1 MSGTQNNPIQATLFP
16 QAFVTFF
23 KSYLDI
29 YTNQLE
35 QYQYNLQHQPSF
47 TIQNRQDLIDDYPLV
62 FNHEQKEKNFNDFIL
77 FKFGQL
83 YLNKKL
89 NESDDVND
97 DLLFSPKK
105 INPTITQSIIRY
117 QDKQETADIIIQ
129 DNKGQPL
136 DNIQHDQN
144 DKSKI
149 VLQVDI
155 EKEKFQD
162 FISKS
167 LQSIEQSHQLFSHFI
182 GGAIMDY
189 ENDITNKE
197 AKNKKLNTS
206 KGSKGQVDDIY
217 YPTNINPSFQN
228 SILDKDTL
236 DYIEERLMNIDKFSN
251 EKTKCNPNEHLVMLE
266 TFYTMKD
273 EQPTYKKMRDDFLHK
288 SLEKNIKDLNFNL
301 DGYKVELKQLIFD
314 NNDLTDIVI
323 NNEKIK
329 QTKKNKQKP

>member
-1 MSGTQNNPIQATLFP
+1 MSGTKNNPIQATLFP
-16 QAFVTFF
+16 QAFITFF
-23 KSYLDI
+23 KSYLDT

-35 QYQYNLQHQPSF
+35 QYQYNLQHQPNF
-47 TIQNRQDLIDDYPLV
+47 TIQNRQDLIDEYPLV

-89 NESDDVND
+89 NESDKVNE

-105 INPTITQSIIRY
+105 MNPTITQSIIRY
-117 QDKQETADIIIQ
+117 QDKQEIADIIIQ
-129 DNKGQPL
+129 DNKGQSM
-136 DNIQHDQN
+136 DSIQHDNN

-149 VLQVDI
+149 ILQVDI
-155 EKEKFQD
+155 EKEKFQN
-162 FISKS
+162 FIHRS
-167 LQSIEQSHQLFSHFI
+167 LEYIEQSHQLFSHFI

-189 ENDITNKE
+189 ENDVTNKE
-197 AKNKKLNTS
+197 AENKKLNI
-206 KGSKGQVDDIY
+206 SKGQVDNVY
-217 YPTNINPSFQN
+217 YSTNINPIYQN
-228 SILDKDTL
+228 SVLDKKTL

-251 EKTKCNPNEHLVMLE
+251 NKIKCNQNEHLAMLE
-266 TFYTMKD
+266 TFYIIKD

-288 SLEKNIKDLNFNL
+288 SLEKNIKDLNFNF

-314 NNDLTDIVI
+314 GNDLTNIII
-323 NNEKIK
+323 NNEEPK

>member
-1 MSGTQNNPIQATLFP
+1 MSDTQNNPIQATLFP

-35 QYQYNLQHQPSF
+35 QYQYNLQHQPNF

-149 VLQVDI
+149 ILQVDI

-167 LQSIEQSHQLFSHFI
+167 LQPIEQSHQLFSHFI

-197 AKNKKLNTS
+197 AKNKKIQTVT
-206 KGSKGQVDDIY
+206 GQVDDVY

-228 SILDKDTL
+228 SILDKDML

-251 EKTKCNPNEHLVMLE
+251 EKTKCNPNEYLVMLE

>member
-1 MSGTQNNPIQATLFP
+1 MSDTQNNPIQATLFP

-35 QYQYNLQHQPSF
+35 QYQYNLQHQPNF
-47 TIQNRQDLIDDYPLV
+47 TIQNRQDLIDDYPLI

-89 NESDDVND
+89 NESDDVNE

-149 VLQVDI
+149 ILQVDI

-167 LQSIEQSHQLFSHFI
+167 LQSIEQPHQLFSHFI

-197 AKNKKLNTS
+197 AKNKKLNT
-206 KGSKGQVDDIY
+206 SKGQVDDIY

>member
-1 MSGTQNNPIQATLFP
+1 MSDKQNNRIQATLFP

-35 QYQYNLQHQPSF
+35 QYQYNLQHQPNF
-47 TIQNRQDLIDDYPLV
+47 TIQNRQDLMNEYPLI

-77 FKFGQL
+77 FKFAQL

-89 NESDDVND
+89 NESNDVNE

-105 INPTITQSIIRY
+105 INPTITQSIIHY

-129 DNKGQPL
+129 DNKGQSL

-149 VLQVDI
+149 ILQVDI

-206 KGSKGQVDDIY
+206 NGQVDDIY

-228 SILDKDTL
+228 SILDKDML
-236 DYIEERLMNIDKFSN
+236 DYIEKRLMNINKFSN
-251 EKTKCNPNEHLVMLE
+251 EQIKCNLTEHLTMLE
-266 TFYTMKD
+266 TFYTIK
-273 EQPTYKKMRDDFLHK
+273 EHQPTYKRMRDDFLHK

-301 DGYKVELKQLIFD
+301 DGYKIELKQLIFD
-314 NNDLTDIVI
+314 NNDLTNIIID
-323 NNEKIK
+323 NKKIK
-329 QTKKNKQKP
+329 QTKNNKQKP